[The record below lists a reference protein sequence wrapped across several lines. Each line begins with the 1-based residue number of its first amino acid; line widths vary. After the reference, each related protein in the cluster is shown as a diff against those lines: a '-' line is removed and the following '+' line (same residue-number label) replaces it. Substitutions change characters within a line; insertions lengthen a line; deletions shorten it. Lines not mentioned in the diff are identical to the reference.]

1 MAKGRRH
8 SPGSMADVVSLVR
21 GLPLIQ
27 GDGKRLINPTPE
39 EADGSL

>member
-21 GLPLIQ
+21 ELPLI
-27 GDGKRLINPTPE
+27 PE
-39 EADGSL
+39 LLT